1 MYARKRDT
9 TNQKTINHMP
19 KKIYTIPIFIVCLL
33 IIIFLIP
40 NLIEDRVK
48 IDRYIQFVILIIAA
62 IGILLTA
69 YFGWSNKKDQ
79 LKDIERKYISEYGKH
94 TEIINFI
101 EKNIDQNNNLKEDN
115 LLNDENRPD
124 VGELIKFIRFIKQLY
139 MEIEDGTIS
148 KNVAKQWCSKYPL
161 AIYDHEFFRIGFD
174 SYSLPEWQ
182 FFRDYCEL
190 IRKNNNF

>member
-1 MYARKRDT
+1 MYSRKRDT

-40 NLIEDRVK
+40 NLIEDWVK
-48 IDRYIQFVILIIAA
+48 IDRYIQLVTLFIAA

-69 YFGWSNKKDQ
+69 YFGCSNKKDQ

-115 LLNDENRPD
+115 LLNDENRPS
-124 VGELIKFIRFIKQLY
+124 VGELIGFIRFIKQLY
-139 MEIEDGTIS
+139 MEIEDGNIS
-148 KNVAKQWCSKYPL
+148 RHVAKKWCSKYPL
-161 AIYDHEFFRIGFD
+161 AIYDHKFFRTGFD

-190 IRKNNNF
+190 IRR